1 MSETTLLPEKIKQ
14 TAETLSHRIHER
26 FPSSGLYQL
35 SQELLRLAEQ
45 AEHAAE
51 EIARPIYWVRV
62 TGAIVIVMIV
72 AVVVSLVWA
81 GLTQGERISEQGI
94 VDLLGAL
101 EAGTNEL
108 ILFGLAIYF
117 LINLETRIKRARV
130 APQIHT
136 LRSIA
141 HVIDMHQLTKDPASY
156 MHDSITTKWS
166 PERQLTLPE
175 LIRYLD
181 YCSEL
186 LSLTSKIAALYVQR
200 FSDEVVLSAVSDV
213 EQLCA
218 GLARKIWQKLSIAE
232 AMSEKRNRGDA

>member
-1 MSETTLLPEKIKQ
+1 MAKTILYPDKIKQ
-14 TAETLSHRIHER
+14 TAEALSQRVHER

-35 SQELLRLAEQ
+35 SQDLYELAGQ
-45 AEHAAE
+45 AERAAE
-51 EIARPIYWVRV
+51 RIARPIYWVRIA
-62 TGAIVIVMIV
+62 GGILIAAILAI
-72 AVVVSLVWA
+72 VVSLVWVA
-81 GLTQGERISEQGI
+81 IVQGERISEAGI

-117 LINLETRIKRARV
+117 LINLEARIERSRV
-130 APQIHT
+130 APQIHA
-136 LRSIA
+136 LRAIA
-141 HVIDMHQLTKDPASY
+141 HVIDMHQLTKDPAS
-156 MHDSITTKWS
+156 HSESSVTTKSS
-166 PERQLTLPE
+166 PTRHLTLQE

-200 FSDEVVLSAVSDV
+200 LSDEVVMNSVSDV

-232 AMSEKRNRGDA
+232 VMGEQRLRN